1 MNMQSTLSFSFL
13 CVCLKKVFDANMILI
28 GGGGGG
34 GVALERRFDVEKDS
48 ELIGKFIIWK
58 M

>member
-28 GGGGGG
+28 GVGG